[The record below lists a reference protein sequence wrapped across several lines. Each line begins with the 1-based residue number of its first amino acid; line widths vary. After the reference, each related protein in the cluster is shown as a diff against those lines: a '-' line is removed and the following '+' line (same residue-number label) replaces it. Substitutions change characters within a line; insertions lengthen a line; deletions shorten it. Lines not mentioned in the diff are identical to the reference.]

1 MNPYNN
7 RKTEGIAYRSLVL
20 AKRKLPA
27 TQKQKAS
34 GTKNSSV
41 NFKMPNSRP

>member
-7 RKTEGIAYRSLVL
+7 RKPEGIAYRSLVL

-27 TQKQKAS
+27 TQKQKAKKS
-34 GTKNSSV
+34 RV